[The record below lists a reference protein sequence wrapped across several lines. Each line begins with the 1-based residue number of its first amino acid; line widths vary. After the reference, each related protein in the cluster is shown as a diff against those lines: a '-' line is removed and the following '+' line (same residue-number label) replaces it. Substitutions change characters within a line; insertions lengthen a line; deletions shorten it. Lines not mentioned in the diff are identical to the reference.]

1 GRTPLQAAD
10 TPTLDRL
17 AKEGRCGLADPVAPG
32 VVPDTAAGSLALF
45 GQSPLALKRGPVEA
59 LGADITLSPTDVAL
73 RGNLA
78 TLDDDGR
85 VIDRRAGRIREEAS
99 ELAQALDLISLPP
112 GLNQDVTVRVSV
124 GTEHRLAI
132 VLLGDGLSSA
142 ITGSDPGEGA
152 PLGPPLVPSPLDPED
167 EQATYTAGA
176 LALWEQEAR
185 KMLADHPVNQAR
197 AEQGLPVAN
206 AVLTRGAGRI
216 HRLIPLEEDGAPLRL
231 TCIGGDHT
239 LLGLARWV
247 GARTVTSDAMTANLD
262 TDLEAKF
269 KAAEEALHL
278 DDLVILH
285 LKGADIAAHD
295 QRPDLKAL
303 FLEQLDR
310 QLARLLE
317 EHKGPLRVAV
327 ASDHA
332 TLSESGQHAADP
344 LPVLIWGEG
353 IDPDGVEAFDEQS
366 ARGGG
371 LQRFPLQMLLGRL
384 FKLN

>member
-1 GRTPLQAAD
+1 M
-10 TPTLDRL
+10 
-17 AKEGRCGLADPVAPG
+17 
-32 VVPDTAAGSLALF
+32 
-45 GQSPLALKRGPVEA
+45 
-59 LGADITLSPTDVAL
+59 
-73 RGNLA
+73 
-78 TLDDDGR
+78 
-85 VIDRRAGRIREEAS
+85 
-99 ELAQALDLISLPP
+99 
-112 GLNQDVTVRVSV
+112 SV

-132 VLLGDGLSSA
+132 VLHGDGLSSA
-142 ITGSDPGEGA
+142 ISGSDPGEGA

-167 EQATYTAGA
+167 EQATYTAGV

-185 KMLADHPVNQAR
+185 KMLADHPINQTR
-197 AEQGLPVAN
+197 AEQGLPAAN

-231 TCIGGDHT
+231 TCISGDHT

-269 KAAEEALHL
+269 KAAEEALRL

-295 QRPDLKAL
+295 RRPDLKAL

-317 EHKGPLRVAV
+317 DHEGPLRVVV

-353 IDPDGVEAFDEQS
+353 IDSDGVEVFDEQS
-366 ARGGG
+366 AGGG
-371 LQRFPLQMLLGRL
+371 RLQRFPLQMLLGRL